1 MKSMYE
7 ETVVVEEWISE
18 HPAWLNLL
26 DLIEGLEQMDWAAFT
41 AVWHRSSHFL
51 VAHQQGI
58 PLGFVRYVIQD
69 IGADA
74 DWSPIYLHGEVLTEA
89 KVIAF
94 GVAATNRRQ
103 GIGRRLQEALIRR
116 AAAAGCYQV
125 RSRSDASHS
134 ANHQLKLS
142 MGFAIHP
149 LDKMGERDG
158 AYFILPLRSHSKS

>member
-1 MKSMYE
+1 MSEKS
-7 ETVVVEEWISE
+7 VVVEEWTPE

-26 DLIEGLEQMDWAAFT
+26 DLIEGLDQKDWTAFT
-41 AVWHRSSHFL
+41 AVWHLSSHFL

-58 PLGFVRYVIQD
+58 PLGFLRYVIQY

-74 DWSPIYLHGEVLTEA
+74 DWSPIYLQGEVLTEA

-94 GVAATNRRQ
+94 GVAAANLRQ
-103 GIGRRLQEALIRR
+103 GIGRCLQEVLIRR
-116 AAAAGCYQV
+116 AAAAGCYQI
-125 RSRSDASHS
+125 RSRSDASHT

-158 AYFILPLRSHSKS
+158 AYFILPLRSRSKS